1 MKLKTK
7 ILFVSLLPTICLG
20 IILLVVASNR
30 VKSAIYE
37 ESFTGMKAT
46 TIAIQE
52 FLEQG
57 NSGEYKVD
65 ENGELWKGDS
75 LNISQSTN
83 LVDEIKKSTG
93 MEVTIFYKDTRYL
106 TSITDEQGQ
115 RQVGTQASEKVV
127 EQVLNKAQTY
137 TASNVDVLGTD
148 FVVCYVPIYQDN
160 SETPVGMIFLGKQQS
175 EVEDNVSSTT
185 KEILFIMIII
195 NAIAIAAITYF
206 ANKLVHSINQGIKV
220 VDLLATGN
228 LNVSIDQNL
237 LSRKDS
243 IGDMC
248 RSINVLKEKLTNMV
262 GNIKD
267 HSEYLHNT
275 SETLTV
281 TAQKADESIQQ
292 VDVAIQEIARSSNSQ
307 ADDTQHAG
315 NNVAQIGT
323 MVDET
328 CVEIEVLEGIS
339 HEMETASD
347 LAKQALSELNNTM
360 NSVKDSIDLIYQQ
373 TNQTNESV
381 NRISEAANLIT
392 DLASQTNLLSLN
404 ASIEAA
410 RAGEHGR
417 GFSVVA
423 SEIQQL
429 AEQSSRSADE
439 IRNILGQLTSNSN
452 QAVNTMQRVKED
464 INHQEENVSKT
475 SEVFVVVDQGIKNS
489 IEGIST
495 ISKKTETMEHARIST
510 VQAVE
515 SLAALSEENA
525 ASTQQ
530 TASSVQEV
538 NGLVDHVSQDAQR
551 LKELSG
557 QLRESVNAFQL

>member
-1 MKLKTK
+1 M
-7 ILFVSLLPTICLG
+7 
-20 IILLVVASNR
+20 
-30 VKSAIYE
+30 
-37 ESFTGMKAT
+37 
-46 TIAIQE
+46 
-52 FLEQG
+52 
-57 NSGEYKVD
+57 
-65 ENGELWKGDS
+65 WKGDS
-75 LNISQSTN
+75 INISQATN
-83 LVDEIKKSTG
+83 LVDEIKKETG

-106 TSITDEQGQ
+106 TSITDAQGQ
-115 RQVGTQASEKVV
+115 RQIGTQASAKVV
-127 EQVLNKAQTY
+127 DQVLNKAQTY
-137 TASNVDVLGTD
+137 TASNVEVLGTD
-148 FVVCYVPIYQDN
+148 FVVCYVPIYQEN

-175 EVEDNVSSTT
+175 EVEENVLSTT
-185 KEILFIMIII
+185 KEILLILLIVDV
-195 NAIAIAAITYF
+195 IAIVSITYF
-206 ANKLVHSINQGIKV
+206 SNKLVHSMNQGIKA

-228 LNVSIDQNL
+228 LNVSIDQKL
-237 LSRKDS
+237 LARKDS

-248 RSINVLKEKLTNMV
+248 RSINILKEKLTTVM
-262 GNIKD
+262 GDIKN

-275 SETLTV
+275 SETLTEA
-281 TAQKADESIQQ
+281 AQRADVSILQ
-292 VDVAIQEIARSSNSQ
+292 VDVAIQEIAKSSNSQ

-328 CVEIEVLEGIS
+328 CVEIEVLGGIS

-347 LAKQALSELNNTM
+347 LAKQTLSELNTTM
-360 NSVKDSIDLIYQQ
+360 ESVKDSIDLIYQQ

-381 NRISEAANLIT
+381 NRISQATNLIT

-429 AEQSSRSADE
+429 ADQSSRSADE
-439 IRNILGQLTSNSN
+439 IQNILGQLTNNSN
-452 QAVNTMQRVKED
+452 QAVNTMQRVKEA

-489 IEGIST
+489 IQGINT

-538 NGLVDHVSQDAQR
+538 NGLVDHVAKDAKR

-557 QLRESVNAFQL
+557 QLRESVNEFQL